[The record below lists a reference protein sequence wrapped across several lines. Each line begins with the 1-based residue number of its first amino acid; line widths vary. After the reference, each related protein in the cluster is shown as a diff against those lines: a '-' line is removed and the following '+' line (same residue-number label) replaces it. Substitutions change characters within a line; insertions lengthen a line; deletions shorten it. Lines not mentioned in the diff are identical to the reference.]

1 MIDRRRR
8 RGPGARLPLWY
19 QRCMPDPSPTP
30 APAGDPVRRRAL
42 LLAGAAPW
50 LARHSRAADLPRFE
64 LGVASGHPRPDGMV
78 LWTRLTGPDLPARV
92 EVQWEVGGD
101 EAMRQVMARGSQWA
115 QAEWAHSVHAE
126 PAGLAAGRPYWYRF
140 RALGQQSATGRT
152 RTAPAPDAESTLR
165 LVLASCQRWDHGHW
179 AAWRH
184 AVSTDPELVLFVGDY
199 IYEYPS
205 PPFALRRHEGGMAR
219 TLAQYRRRHEQYRS
233 DPALQAAHAAAPW
246 IMVWDDHEIEN
257 DYAGDR
263 SPTLDGAD
271 FQAVR
276 SAAAQAY
283 WEHLPLPLAVRPQQ
297 GVMRMHG
304 RLDWGR
310 LARLHWLDD
319 RQYRDLQ
326 ACPPPLRLAGSAI
339 VDPQRCP
346 SIADPGRSL
355 LGEDQERWLAE
366 GWDLE
371 RRWNLLAQQTL
382 LSPLRTAEGR
392 VWTDGWD
399 GYPAARLR
407 LLQAVAQRQ
416 VPGVVVLGGDRHAHF
431 VSDVHERPEDA
442 RSPRLAS
449 EFCGTSISSLGPRQD
464 RLDAALAHNPH
475 LLHARGDRRGFVALE
490 LGRDRLQARLMAVDN
505 ALDPASTM
513 HEQARFIVDPR
524 RPGPQRA

>member
-1 MIDRRRR
+1 MQVLGND
-8 RGPGARLPLWY
+8 
-19 QRCMPDPSPTP
+19 S
-30 APAGDPVRRRAL
+30 
-42 LLAGAAPW
+42 LAGAVVAGNQHIRVGRPN
-50 LARHSRAADLPRFE
+50 AADHLEHRLHRLRLGHKP
-64 LGVASGHPRPDGMV
+64 LGVV
-78 LWTRLTGPDLPARV
+78 
-92 EVQWEVGGD
+92 
-101 EAMRQVMARGSQWA
+101 
-115 QAEWAHSVHAE
+115 
-126 PAGLAAGRPYWYRF
+126 
-140 RALGQQSATGRT
+140 
-152 RTAPAPDAESTLR
+152 
-165 LVLASCQRWDHGHW
+165 
-179 AAWRH
+179 
-184 AVSTDPELVLFVGDY
+184 
-199 IYEYPS
+199 
-205 PPFALRRHEGGMAR
+205 
-219 TLAQYRRRHEQYRS
+219 
-233 DPALQAAHAAAPW
+233 
-246 IMVWDDHEIEN
+246 
-257 DYAGDR
+257 
-263 SPTLDGAD
+263 
-271 FQAVR
+271 
-276 SAAAQAY
+276 AAQV
-283 WEHLPLPLAVRPQQ
+283 AVL
-297 GVMRMHG
+297 GVE
-304 RLDWGR
+304 LFN
-310 LARLHWLDD
+310 
-319 RQYRDLQ
+319 
-326 ACPPPLRLAGSAI
+326 PPLRLAGSAI

-371 RRWNLLAQQTL
+371 RRWNLLALQTL

-416 VPGVVVLGGDRHAHF
+416 VPGGGVLGGDRHAHF